1 MATKTATAKKVK
13 EEKIT
18 LSFLRKIAEK
28 FFTKSET
35 DTPTDQYYTRSY
47 VGEPFEWNDEELEDA
62 IIGALPDPEPPAFM
76 WDFVS
81 NGETKALVYCPKCG
95 HVTKFENHSAV
106 YRRSCCEC
114 CTKEFNDLC
123 IVSFKDDTSAF
134 CKSRAVDAV
143 ALVLAADAER
153 EYAVFAAF
161 DYRPLYHSIKCDGM
175 PTDVEFKALADNYTF
190 EFLNIRFFVYCKDI
204 GVRRMTDKGFSS
216 NIYFPNVKFLPSDGY
231 DTFVHILKDLGI
243 GVSKD
248 GINIRSIEELEK
260 VETKS
265 SIASSKR
272 REEKEQLIL
281 EEDELYINHVVN
293 DVESLILDHC
303 KGVRSAYV
311 YDSSGAHE
319 TAIMA
324 CPSCGHI
331 SIGETINETVACPLC
346 GEQVPVGSRFA
357 YACGCTDVTSFVDWS
372 VANDG
377 SLIASEYNCK
387 STLNIE
393 KKSLSQEVTLSSRRV
408 FKPTGHITYYNR
420 YDYKTSRNIMQRHP
434 SSTGRYFSRGNVT
447 GPNYLCDNVVNF
459 FRSRDN
465 LKETISQ
472 STLANSGF
480 IEALGLND
488 DSNISPLVTPVA
500 DNLYLAAYK
509 TYPIIELLVKCKMF
523 SLADDI
529 MLYVSRGEKLPESE
543 YKKAT
548 TIQEAFGLNKATFKM
563 ARVNDLSLAQ
573 ISTLKQHYALD
584 PTMSYTDFDWSTTT
598 YNSYVGTPNAI
609 VQLMSETGCTLK
621 RVREYIT
628 SCYYNQCIAYTE
640 SARLWKDYIGM
651 MKKLKFS
658 PKQIKKELFPK
669 SLKKSHDILNFASI
683 NICDEAN
690 HERFLE
696 TIEGAKKYRYTFGD
710 YLLTT
715 PESAED
721 IIKEGIDLNHSVA
734 QHIELVVDKLEYIC
748 FIRKKSDPETSF
760 YTVELVNNDIVQV
773 RGNSNCPVLEDDVK
787 FFIKKW
793 AKFKKLN
800 IKSL

>member
-13 EEKIT
+13 EEKVT
-18 LSFLRKIAEK
+18 LSFLRKIAQK

-35 DTPTDQYYTRSY
+35 DAPTNRYSGRSY
-47 VGEPFEWNDEELEDA
+47 GGEPFEWNDEELEDA
-62 IIGALPDPEPPAFM
+62 IIGALPDPEPPAFI
-76 WDFVS
+76 WDFIS
-81 NGETKALVYCPKCG
+81 NGETKALIYCPKCG
-95 HVTKFENHSAV
+95 HVTRFESLSIV
-106 YRRSCCEC
+106 YRHACCEC
-114 CTKEFNDLC
+114 CAEKFGDLC
-123 IVSFKDDTSAF
+123 SVSFKDDTSVF
-134 CKSRAVDAV
+134 CQGRLVNSV
-143 ALVLAADAER
+143 ALVLAADAEK
-153 EYAVFAAF
+153 EYAVFAKF
-161 DYRPLYHSIKCDGM
+161 DYRPLYHSIKCDGI
-175 PTDVEFKALADNYTF
+175 PTDAEFKALANNYTF
-190 EFLNIRFFVYCKDI
+190 DFLNIDVYAYCKDI

-216 NIYFPNVKFLPSDGY
+216 NVYFPKATFLPSDSY
-231 DTFVHILKDLGI
+231 DAFVCILENLGI
-243 GVSKD
+243 GVSED

-272 REEKEQLIL
+272 RKEKEQLIL
-281 EEDELYINHVVN
+281 EEDELYTNLVVN
-293 DVESLILDHC
+293 DVESLILEHC
-303 KGVRSAYV
+303 KGIHSAYV

-331 SIGETINETVACPLC
+331 SIGEITNKTVACSSC
-346 GEQVPVGSRFA
+346 GEQVPVVSCFSR
-357 YACGCTDVTSFVDWS
+357 ACGCVDSVDFVDWS
-372 VANDG
+372 VADDG
-377 SLIASEYNCK
+377 SLIASKYNCR

-393 KKSLSQEVTLSSRRV
+393 KKSLSQEVVLSSRQV

-420 YDYKTSRNIMQRHP
+420 YDYKTSVTAMQR
-434 SSTGRYFSRGNVT
+434 STSTGRYFSRGNVT
-447 GPNYLCDNVVNF
+447 GPNYLCNNVVNF

-465 LKETISQ
+465 LKEVISQ
-472 STLANSGF
+472 SVLANSGF

-488 DSNISPLVTPVA
+488 DSNISPLVTPIE
-500 DNLYLAAYK
+500 DNLYLVAYN
-509 TYPIIELLVKCKMF
+509 TYPIIELIVKCKMF
-523 SLADDI
+523 SLANNI
-529 MLYVSRGEKLPESE
+529 MSYVSRGEKLPASE

-563 ARVNDLSLAQ
+563 ARINDLSLAQ
-573 ISTLKQHYALD
+573 ISTLKQHYELD

-621 RVREYIT
+621 KVREYIT

-658 PKQIKKELFPK
+658 PKQVKKELFPK

-748 FIRKKSDPETSF
+748 FIRRKSDPETSF

-773 RGNSNCPVLEDDVK
+773 RGNSNCPVLEEDVK